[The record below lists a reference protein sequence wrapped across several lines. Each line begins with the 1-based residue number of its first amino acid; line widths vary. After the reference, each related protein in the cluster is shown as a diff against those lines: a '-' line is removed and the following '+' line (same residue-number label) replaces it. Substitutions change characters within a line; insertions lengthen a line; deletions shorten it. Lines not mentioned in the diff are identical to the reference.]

1 MRFLP
6 NQISTKLHSLSILIA
21 GAILI
26 ATLIMWQGLLAQ
38 DNEQIRQLVQL
49 KSSVAQTEITALVE
63 SHIKALARMV
73 KRWEIRDGTP
83 RKEWEAEAKSYIN
96 DFGGFQAIE
105 WVDPSFH
112 VRWIVPLP
120 GNEAKLNL
128 DIYFEQ
134 IRQIALKK
142 ARNNGEITVSNPIKF
157 FDESKGFLACL
168 PIFKG
173 ESFDGFIIGVFQF
186 KPLIDIILKNH
197 SLDEYAIAIFDGK
210 EQIYTHN
217 AQNKQY
223 QQKWSER
230 IEINLYDAKWQIQ
243 IWPTP
248 ELLKKPQSRLPTVVL
263 ISGLLTGWIL
273 ALAVYFGQTAKLRT
287 KQVKII
293 NRKLAEEI
301 TQRERTQEKL
311 QAIATLQQAILD
323 SANYTII
330 STTVDGIICTFNS
343 TAERLL
349 GYTAAEVI
357 GKTTPAIIHDKDEI
371 EQQAK
376 ALSQE
381 LGITIEPGFEVFIA
395 KARRKEMDE
404 REWSYIRKDGS
415 RFPVLLS
422 ITTVRDDAGNITGF
436 MGIGSDITE
445 RKRSEEAFQ
454 KTLQELAF
462 QKFAVDR
469 AAIVA
474 ITDDRGRITYINEK
488 FCEISQYSKEEL
500 IGQTHLLVKSDY
512 HPPAFFKELW
522 STISSGKVW
531 QGEMKNQAKDG
542 TSYWV
547 DTTIVPFLDSQG
559 KPFQYLAIRFD
570 ITKTKQAQEALQ
582 QQFQRTLLLK
592 QITEQIRQNLE
603 SKQIFETAST
613 LLGKAFG
620 VDRCLIH
627 TYVAL
632 PTPEIPFVAE
642 YLEAGY
648 ASVLNLKISVLGNPH
663 AEKMLAQDRS
673 VASPDVYA
681 EPLLKESEP
690 ILRQMGLKSM
700 LAIRTSYQGK
710 PNGAICLH
718 QCAYF
723 HYWTDDEIDL
733 LESVAAQVGIA
744 LAQANLLEEETQQRE
759 ELTIKNFALEQ
770 AKREAETAN
779 RAKSEFL
786 AMMSHEIRTP
796 MNAVIGMTG
805 LLLDTNL
812 NLQQRDFVEI
822 IRSSGDALLT
832 IINDILDFSK
842 IESGKLDLETQPF
855 NLRSC
860 VEEALD
866 LLAPAT
872 AAKNLDLA
880 YLIEPQTPAAI
891 VGDVTRLRQIL
902 VNLLANAVKFTE
914 HGEVVVS
921 VTAKQLE
928 IEEENSQSEISNRKF
943 EIQFAVTDTGI
954 GIPPERIER
963 LFKPFSQVDSSM
975 TRRYGGTGLGLAISK
990 RLSEMMGG
998 RMWVESC
1005 VGQGSTFYFT
1015 VLLQSAPAS
1024 LLDFQIPPGPHLAGK
1039 RLLVVDDNATNRK
1052 ILTLQAESWG
1062 MQVRSASSG
1071 WQALEWIVAGEQ
1083 FDIAVLDMQM
1093 PEMDGLSLAAHIHSL
1108 PSCQELPLVMLSS
1121 LGSITQE
1128 ETGEK
1133 VNFVAFLSKPIKQSH
1148 LYNVFA
1154 RIFSKQRIS
1163 VRSSQSLPQQFD
1175 PQLAKQLPLRI
1186 LLVEDVSLNQK
1197 VALQMLQKLGYRADV
1212 ANNGLEALE
1221 ALRRQPYDVVFM
1233 DVQMPEMD
1241 GLEATR
1247 RICQEW
1253 PDNFRLESAD
1263 ESQKFFDDR
1272 KETNNPKSKIPNLKS
1287 SRPWIIAMTAHA
1299 MQGDREECLKAGM
1312 NDYISKPIRIEA
1324 LDQSLKKYGQVAALG
1339 VGNCSPHPVKSQES
1353 RVAQAIDRQTF
1364 QALKKMLCEDG
1375 STEVFAEI
1383 VDSYL
1388 EDAPQRLQAI
1398 INAVAQ
1404 SDAFTLQ
1411 LSAHA
1416 LKSTSATLGA
1426 ITLSEIC
1433 GELETMGSTANTAG
1447 ASKLVSQLAAE
1458 YERVEAALQL
1468 EHPRWQV

>member
-1 MRFLP
+1 MMIFP
-6 NQISTKLHSLSILIA
+6 PKQISKKLSWVSILI
-21 GAILI
+21 GLAISI
-26 ATLIMWQGLLAQ
+26 TTLIIWQSLLAQ
-38 DNEQIRQLVQL
+38 KNEQIRHLVRIE
-49 KSSVAQTEITALVE
+49 SSLAKTAIIAQVE
-63 SHIKALARMV
+63 TRIKALNRMSQ
-73 KRWEIRDGTP
+73 RWEIRDLTP
-83 RKEWEAEAKSYIN
+83 RKEWEADAKSYIN

-112 VRWIVPLP
+112 VRWIVPLAA
-120 GNEAKLNL
+120 NEADRNL
-128 DIYFEQ
+128 DLPFEER
-134 IRQIALKK
+134 RQTALENALKK
-142 ARNNGEITVSNPIKF
+142 RKITITKPI
-157 FDESKGFLACL
+157 DLLQGGKGILAYV

-173 ESFDGFIIGVFQF
+173 QKFNGFIIGVFRLQ
-186 KPLIDIILKNH
+186 PLLEMILQEH
-197 SLDEYAIAIFDGK
+197 SRDEYAIAIFDGQ
-210 EQIYTHN
+210 EEIYKHN
-217 AQNKQY
+217 AENKQY
-223 QQKWSER
+223 QQKWSEK
-230 IEINLYDAKWQIQ
+230 IEINLYGSKWETQ

-248 ELLKKPQSRLPTVVL
+248 KLIEKIYSPLTTVVL

-287 KQVKII
+287 KQVEII

-301 TQRERTQEKL
+301 TQREQTQERL

-323 SANYTII
+323 STNYIII
-330 STTVDGIICTFNS
+330 STTEDGIICTFNNA
-343 TAERLL
+343 AERLL

-357 GKTTPAIIHDKDEI
+357 GKTTPAILHDKDEI
-371 EQQAK
+371 AERAK
-376 ALSQE
+376 QLSQE
-381 LGITIEPGFEVFIA
+381 LEITIEPGFEVFIA
-395 KARRKEMDE
+395 KTSRGKTDE

-422 ITTVRDDAGNITGF
+422 ITTLRDVAGNITGF

-469 AAIVA
+469 AAIVV
-474 ITDDRGRITYINEK
+474 ITDDRGRITYTNEK
-488 FCEISQYSKEEL
+488 FREISQYSQQEL
-500 IGQTHLLVKSDY
+500 IGQTHYLIKSDY

-531 QGEMKNQAKDG
+531 QGEMKNRAKDG
-542 TSYWV
+542 TFYWV
-547 DTTIVPFLDSQG
+547 YTTIVPFLDNKG

-592 QITEQIRQNLE
+592 QITEQIRESLE
-603 SKQIFETAST
+603 SQQIFETASKV
-613 LLGKAFG
+613 LAKAFG
-620 VDRCLIH
+620 VNRCLIH
-627 TYVAL
+627 TYVAS
-632 PTPEIPFVAE
+632 PTPQIPFVAE
-642 YLEAGY
+642 YLEPGY
-648 ASVLNLKISVLGNPH
+648 ASVLNLKLPVLGNPH

-673 VASPDVYA
+673 LASPDVYA
-681 EPLLKESEP
+681 DPLLKESEP

-723 HYWTDDEIDL
+723 HQWTDDEIEL

-759 ELTIKNFALEQ
+759 ELTIKNFALSQ

-805 LLLDTNL
+805 LLPDTNL
-812 NLQQRDFVEI
+812 NSQQQDFVET

-842 IESGKLDLETQPF
+842 IESGKLDLEKQPF

-866 LLAPAT
+866 LLAPA
-872 AAKNLDLA
+872 AAEKNLDLA
-880 YLIEPQTPAAI
+880 YLIEPQTPGAI

-902 VNLLANAVKFTE
+902 VNLLGNAVKFTE
-914 HGEVVVS
+914 SGEVVVS

-928 IEEENSQSEISNRKF
+928 IEEENSQSEISDRKF

-998 RMWVESC
+998 GMWVESSA
-1005 VGQGSTFYFT
+1005 GQGSTFYFT
-1015 VLLQSAPAS
+1015 VRLLSAAAS
-1024 LLDFQIPPGPHLAGK
+1024 LLDFEIPPGPHLAGK

-1062 MQVRSASSG
+1062 MQVRSAFSG
-1071 WQALEWIVAGEQ
+1071 WQALEWIVSGEQ

-1133 VNFVAFLSKPIKQSH
+1133 AKFVAFLSKPIKQSH

-1163 VRSSQSLPQQFD
+1163 VRSSQSSPPQFD
-1175 PQLAKQLPLRI
+1175 PQLAQHLPLRI

-1212 ANNGLEALE
+1212 ANNGLEALA
-1221 ALRRQPYDVVFM
+1221 ALHRQPYDVVFM

-1247 RICQEW
+1247 LIDREW
-1253 PDNFRLESAD
+1253 PDNFRWESAD
-1263 ESQKFFDDR
+1263 ESQKCVDVNE
-1272 KETNNPKSKIPNLKS
+1272 KTNNLKS
-1287 SRPWIIAMTAHA
+1287 PRPWIIAMTAHA

-1324 LDQSLKKYGQVAALG
+1324 LDQALKNYGQVLDRVGPGAEEHSHSALK
-1339 VGNCSPHPVKSQES
+1339 VFPV
-1353 RVAQAIDRQTF
+1353 AIDTHKF
-1364 QALKKMLCEDG
+1364 QALKEMLCEDG
-1375 STEVFAEI
+1375 NTEVFAEI

-1398 INAVAQ
+1398 INALAQ
-1404 SDAFTLQ
+1404 SDASTLQ

-1426 ITLSEIC
+1426 IPLAQIC
-1433 GELETMGSTANTAG
+1433 GELEAMGNTANTAG

-1458 YERVEAALQL
+1458 YERVEAALKLLYPSRQL
-1468 EHPRWQV
+1468 